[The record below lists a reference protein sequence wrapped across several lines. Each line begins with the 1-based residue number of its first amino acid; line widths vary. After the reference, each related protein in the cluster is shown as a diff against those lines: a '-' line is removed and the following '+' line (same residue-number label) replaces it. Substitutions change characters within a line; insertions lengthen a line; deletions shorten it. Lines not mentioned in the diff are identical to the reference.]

1 MSNTYTLTVQESDK
15 GVLSVTNVE
24 RTVRVN
30 QYRVDSKRMPR
41 NAFGFAS
48 ASDPQSMTKRAARKT
63 R

>member
-30 QYRVDSKRMPR
+30 QHRVDSKRMSP
-41 NAFGFAS
+41 NAFGFVS
-48 ASDPQSMTKRAARKT
+48 AADPQSMTKRAARKT